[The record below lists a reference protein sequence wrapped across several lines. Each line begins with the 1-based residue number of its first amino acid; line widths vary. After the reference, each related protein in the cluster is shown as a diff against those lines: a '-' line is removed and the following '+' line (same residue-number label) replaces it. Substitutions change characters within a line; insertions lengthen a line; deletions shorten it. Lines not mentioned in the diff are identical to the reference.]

1 VSVFSIICAAFVFWL
16 LKNESKRPKKL
27 SRAIWMPVIW
37 ASIIGSKPLSVWLGL
52 TPPSSAS
59 AGLSDD
65 ALLDKALYLFLIFGG
80 IVVLSR
86 RKLNWK
92 VIFNSNRWLIIFFLY
107 LGASVIWA
115 DSPFTSLKRWIKDAG
130 NIVMALVILTEEDP
144 VEAVRGFFA
153 RCACILIPLSVLIVK
168 YYPHISRRYSDWA
181 DKILFVG
188 ISTDKNMFAM
198 TLYCC
203 ALGLVWMWFQAR
215 ETSGPNRDKKSYWIY
230 TILLAMS
237 GWLLLKAGSS
247 TALTCVVG
255 GGGILFAMRFPAIRA
270 RVSKLG
276 TYSFTAASLTL
287 ILKATGLWT
296 LIVTTF
302 AHMVGRDPSFHGR
315 TDIWAA
321 LLKEDIN
328 PLLGVGYYS
337 FWSPERA
344 RRLSAKYFYTLNEAH
359 NGYLETYLN
368 SGVLGLLLLFLVVIF
383 AARWIKKDVLA
394 GQSYG
399 ALRLGF
405 LLPAIFYGMSEA
417 VFNRLSM
424 LWFVMLLIMFEP
436 PRRAQEAQVKAAQ
449 RTPAR
454 AASPPLR
461 AEQAAHPS
469 ASPSL
474 G

>member
-1 VSVFSIICAAFVFWL
+1 
-16 LKNESKRPKKL
+16 
-27 SRAIWMPVIW
+27 MPVIW

-65 ALLDKALYLFLIFGG
+65 ALLDKALYIFLIFGG
-80 IVVLSR
+80 IVVLSKR
-86 RKLNWK
+86 RLNWQL
-92 VIFNSNRWLIIFFLY
+92 IFRSNRWLFIFFLY
-107 LGASVIWA
+107 LGASVVWA
-115 DSPFTSLKRWIKDAG
+115 DSPFVSLKRWIKDIG
-130 NIVMALVILTEEDP
+130 NIVMALVILTEVDP
-144 VEAVRGFFA
+144 VEAVRAFFA
-153 RCACILIPLSVLIVK
+153 RCACILIPLSALIVK

-203 ALGLVWMWFQAR
+203 ALGLVWMWLQAR
-215 ETSGPNRDKKSYWIY
+215 DGVGGIRDKKSFWIY
-230 TILLAMS
+230 SLLLLMT
-237 GWLLLKAGSS
+237 GWLLTKAGSS
-247 TALTCVVG
+247 TALTCVMV
-255 GGGILFAMRFPAIRA
+255 GGGILFAMRFPALRNK
-270 RVSKLG
+270 VSKLG
-276 TYSFTAASLTL
+276 AYSFSAASITL

-296 LIVTTF
+296 LIITTF

-315 TDIWAA
+315 TDIWQA

-368 SGVLGLLLLFLVVIF
+368 SGIIGLLLLAVVVIW
-383 AARWIKKDVLA
+383 AARWIKKDVLSGA
-394 GQSYG
+394 SYG

-405 LLPAIFYGMSEA
+405 LLPGIFYGMSEA

-424 LWFVMLLIMFEP
+424 LWFVLILVMLEP
-436 PRRAQEAQVKAAQ
+436 LRRAQEV
-449 RTPAR
+449 
-454 AASPPLR
+454 ASKVVAPVSETNPTPPLTVG
-461 AEQAAHPS
+461 APAVNSSQS
-469 ASPSL
+469 
-474 G
+474 

>member
-1 VSVFSIICAAFVFWL
+1 
-16 LKNESKRPKKL
+16 
-27 SRAIWMPVIW
+27 MPVIW

-65 ALLDKALYLFLIFGG
+65 ALLDKALYIFLIFGG
-80 IVVLSR
+80 MVVLSKR
-86 RKLNWK
+86 RLNWQA
-92 VIFNSNRWLIIFFLY
+92 IFRSNRWLFIFFLY
-107 LGASVIWA
+107 LGASIIWA
-115 DSPFTSLKRWIKDAG
+115 DSPFTSLKRWIKDVG
-130 NIVMALVILTEEDP
+130 NIVMALVVLTEEDP
-144 VEAVRGFFA
+144 VQSVRAFFA

-203 ALGLVWMWFQAR
+203 ALGLFWMWLQAR
-215 ETSGPNRDKKSYWIY
+215 DGLAGNRDKKAYWTY
-230 TILLAMS
+230 AVLLLLT
-237 GWLLLKAGSS
+237 GWLLVKAGSS
-247 TALTCVVG
+247 TALTCVMV
-255 GGGILFAMRFPAIRA
+255 GGGILLAMRFPAIRS

-276 TYSFTAASLTL
+276 TYSFTAASVTL

-315 TDIWAA
+315 TDIWQA

-328 PLLGVGYYS
+328 PFLGVGYYS

-368 SGVLGLLLLFLVVIF
+368 SGVIGVLLLVVVVIW
-383 AARWIKKDVLA
+383 AARWIKKDVLTGA
-394 GQSYG
+394 SYG

-424 LWFVMLLIMFEP
+424 LWFVLLLVMLEP
-436 PRRAQEAQVKAAQ
+436 PRRLQEAESKVAEAVPEPNPSPHLNVGAAGLNSRSSISVTGQ
-449 RTPAR
+449 
-454 AASPPLR
+454 
-461 AEQAAHPS
+461 
-469 ASPSL
+469 
-474 G
+474 

>member
-1 VSVFSIICAAFVFWL
+1 VSVYTLICAAFVLWL
-16 LKNESKRPKKL
+16 LKQEGKRPYKP
-27 SRAIWMPVIW
+27 SRAIWLPVIW

-52 TPPSSAS
+52 TAPSSAS

-65 ALLDKALYLFLIFGG
+65 ALLDKALYILLIFGG
-80 IVVLSR
+80 IYVLSKR
-86 RKLNWK
+86 RPNWQL
-92 VIFNSNRWLIIFFLY
+92 IFRSNRWIFVFFLY
-107 LGASVIWA
+107 LGASVLWA
-115 DSPFTSLKRWIKDAG
+115 DSPFTSLKRWVKDIG

-144 VEAVRGFFA
+144 VESVRAFFA

-168 YYPHISRRYSDWA
+168 YYPHISRRYSDFA

-203 ALGLVWMWFQAR
+203 ALGLFWMWFQAR
-215 ETSGPNRDKKSYWIY
+215 DALAVNRDKKAYWTY
-230 TILLAMS
+230 AILLLMN

-247 TALTCVVG
+247 TALVCVAV
-255 GGGILFAMRFPAIRA
+255 GGGILFAMRFPALRH

-276 TYSFTAASLTL
+276 VYSFTVATVTL
-287 ILKATGLWT
+287 VLKATGLWVV
-296 LIVTTF
+296 LITAF

-315 TDIWAA
+315 TDIWQA

-337 FWSPERA
+337 FWTPERA

-368 SGVLGLLLLFLVVIF
+368 SGVIGLLLLIVAIIF
-383 AARWIKKDVLA
+383 AARWIKRDVLTGA
-394 GQSYG
+394 SYG

-424 LWFVMLLIMFEP
+424 LWFVLLLIMVERPCRTQEVENKVVEP
-436 PRRAQEAQVKAAQ
+436 VPQPVGLGAEPLQS
-449 RTPAR
+449 PA
-454 AASPPLR
+454 
-461 AEQAAHPS
+461 S
-469 ASPSL
+469 ASSIS
-474 G
+474 